1 MDALEQARAE
11 IDAVDAQLAAL
22 FERRM
27 AAVLQVA
34 EYKRAHGLPVYD
46 AARETAVLEKAAA
59 RIQDPALRPYYKD
72 HVQNL
77 MDVAKQY
84 EAVVLG
90 QNRAAYQGVEGAFAH
105 IALRALFP
113 HAEAVSYPTWDEVF
127 DAVERG
133 DAARGVV
140 PFENSHAGDVS
151 AVLDLCYNHP
161 ALWVVDVYDLPISQN
176 LLVLPG
182 TKLDQIKSV
191 YSHQQAIA
199 QSETFLRQFG
209 LPATAMANTAMAAKF
224 VAESGDSSKAA
235 IASVETAALYG
246 LEVLVPSINTDGDNT
261 TRFIVLSREKP
272 TGGNRFSLLFT
283 VDNKPGKLGE
293 VIQIIGASGFNME
306 SIKSRPMPHVPFE
319 YYFYVEL
326 VGDPT
331 ADETAALLRELDHLP
346 YRAAV
351 RSVYQMSEFIGT
363 KLTMNLGERSY
374 DIIVK
379 SGSLENLY
387 QFARLDRRVAV
398 VTDSGVPAQYA
409 QMVADQCK
417 DAHIITVPQGEASKS
432 FKILESVLKQM
443 LEFGMGRGDLV
454 IAVGG
459 GVVGDL
465 AGFAAS
471 IYMRGIDFI
480 NCPTTT
486 LSMID
491 SSIGG
496 KTAVDLG
503 DTKNIV
509 GAFWQPKLVIVDPD
523 TLATLPRRHFING
536 LAEAVK
542 ASLLADPEL
551 FAIFEN
557 GDVDAQI
564 GEIICRSLRFKKNIV
579 EQDETEQGMR
589 KALNF
594 GHTIGHGIEAVKG
607 IKGRRTVG
615 LYHGECVALGML
627 PMIESKALQK
637 RVRAVYRRLGLPTR
651 TTYDKEKV
659 LAEMLHDKKAQSGQ
673 ITIIKVPGL
682 GCWRAETIPVE
693 GLRPLLGIEE

>member
-1 MDALEQARAE
+1 MDALKQARAE
-11 IDAVDAQLAAL
+11 IDTVDAQLAAL

-46 AARETAVLEKAAA
+46 AA
-59 RIQDPALRPYYKD
+59 YYKD

-331 ADETAALLRELDHLP
+331 ADETAALLRELD
-346 YRAAV
+346 R
-351 RSVYQMSEFIGT
+351 T
-363 KLTMNLGERSY
+363 
-374 DIIVK
+374 
-379 SGSLENLY
+379 
-387 QFARLDRRVAV
+387 
-398 VTDSGVPAQYA
+398 
-409 QMVADQCK
+409 C
-417 DAHIITVPQGEASKS
+417 
-432 FKILESVLKQM
+432 
-443 LEFGMGRGDLV
+443 
-454 IAVGG
+454 
-459 GVVGDL
+459 
-465 AGFAAS
+465 
-471 IYMRGIDFI
+471 
-480 NCPTTT
+480 
-486 LSMID
+486 
-491 SSIGG
+491 
-496 KTAVDLG
+496 
-503 DTKNIV
+503 
-509 GAFWQPKLVIVDPD
+509 
-523 TLATLPRRHFING
+523 
-536 LAEAVK
+536 
-542 ASLLADPEL
+542 
-551 FAIFEN
+551 
-557 GDVDAQI
+557 
-564 GEIICRSLRFKKNIV
+564 
-579 EQDETEQGMR
+579 
-589 KALNF
+589 
-594 GHTIGHGIEAVKG
+594 
-607 IKGRRTVG
+607 RTV
-615 LYHGECVALGML
+615 
-627 PMIESKALQK
+627 
-637 RVRAVYRRLGLPTR
+637 R
-651 TTYDKEKV
+651 
-659 LAEMLHDKKAQSGQ
+659 
-673 ITIIKVPGL
+673 
-682 GCWRAETIPVE
+682 
-693 GLRPLLGIEE
+693 LLGVYTK